1 LNGECLNPAYQDFPD
16 RVHFIRFKKETGL
29 GEEERGGKMIT
40 QSCLLRKNNFSKN
53 KLQFANHGAKR
64 PY

>member
-1 LNGECLNPAYQDFPD
+1 
-16 RVHFIRFKKETGL
+16 VHFVRFKKETGL

-64 PY
+64 LY

>member
-1 LNGECLNPAYQDFPD
+1 MQ
-16 RVHFIRFKKETGL
+16 FKKETGL

-53 KLQFANHGAKR
+53 KLQFANHGAKKL
-64 PY
+64 Y

>member
-1 LNGECLNPAYQDFPD
+1 MQ
-16 RVHFIRFKKETGL
+16 FKKETGL

-53 KLQFANHGAKR
+53 KLQFANHGAKKTLLKTGLGAEGGDNEISQ
-64 PY
+64 PC